1 MDASFRESTAP
12 SAAAS
17 PSSHMSSWC
26 DLCESENNYEIRCNH
41 LQSGPLCYDMSYSDD
56 DSDWVHASVSEDAMC
71 VLPECPRSLNDLPF
85 SGTVSLM
92 PECHQDANATPQNF
106 VRAICQELETVI
118 VDSGA
123 DLSCVP
129 LSYSKAGEKVA
140 KAFSAQVRDAQGSK
154 MKVAAQR
161 NIQFRI
167 VSRDGRPITLREK
180 CIATGVSQPLLS
192 LGRLIKAGWYPSR
205 DDYGMFLV
213 HQQTGAEIPMQFRGN
228 SLSVDASVFR
238 VEDDSEAEG
247 EPIAYVRF
255 TPAEPSD
262 ELENSPYGWHM
273 SSSGNHFVW
282 RGTTALYI
290 DPSLLV
296 PLTFPCRT
304 TLVQYQGSWKIL
316 EKCVEW
322 ELLINP
328 TAPLPCG
335 EADCITILSSGDEDP
350 ELFGVKVEG
359 AVESYSGEQ
368 GEAEQPA
375 DFGGGIGEDFDF
387 DFQMGQEPEESA
399 PPVLEPVAP
408 VADAFEAP
416 PVRQQAEQ
424 DVVIDGVSLS
434 VHSALGALKA
444 ACEKLGLSKS
454 GSKQRCFDRLKGYVQ
469 KQQLSA
475 EAEIAQHAAAASS
488 RDPNMQPA
496 PVMASRE
503 A

>member
-1 MDASFRESTAP
+1 
-12 SAAAS
+12 
-17 PSSHMSSWC
+17 
-26 DLCESENNYEIRCNH
+26 
-41 LQSGPLCYDMSYSDD
+41 MSYSDD

-282 RGTTALYI
+282 RGTTALT
-290 DPSLLV
+290 P
-296 PLTFPCRT
+296 PC
-304 TLVQYQGSWKIL
+304 
-316 EKCVEW
+316 
-322 ELLINP
+322 
-328 TAPLPCG
+328 
-335 EADCITILSSGDEDP
+335 SSP
-350 ELFGVKVEG
+350 
-359 AVESYSGEQ
+359 
-368 GEAEQPA
+368 
-375 DFGGGIGEDFDF
+375 
-387 DFQMGQEPEESA
+387 
-399 PPVLEPVAP
+399 
-408 VADAFEAP
+408 
-416 PVRQQAEQ
+416 
-424 DVVIDGVSLS
+424 
-434 VHSALGALKA
+434 
-444 ACEKLGLSKS
+444 
-454 GSKQRCFDRLKGYVQ
+454 
-469 KQQLSA
+469 
-475 EAEIAQHAAAASS
+475 
-488 RDPNMQPA
+488 
-496 PVMASRE
+496 
-503 A
+503 